1 MRTNEKSVKDYDVGT
16 LMINTLRIKERGI
29 PRANIVGTK
38 IENRMTQF
46 LEMEQFEI
54 QLNIN

>member
-1 MRTNEKSVKDYDVGT
+1 
-16 LMINTLRIKERGI
+16 MINTLRIKERGI
-29 PRANIVGTK
+29 PPTNIVGTK